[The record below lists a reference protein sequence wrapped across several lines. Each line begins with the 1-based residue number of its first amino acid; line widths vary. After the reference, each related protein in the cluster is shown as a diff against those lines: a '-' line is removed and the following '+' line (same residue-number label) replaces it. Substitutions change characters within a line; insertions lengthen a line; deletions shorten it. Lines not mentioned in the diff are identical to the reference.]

1 VEGTHQ
7 APPIRLTERE
17 AQVLRWLV
25 EGKSGKSGKKIASL
39 LAISKRTVD
48 FHIANLYDKL
58 QVSNRVQ
65 AFREAMRRNL
75 LSSFA

>member
-25 EGKSGKSGKKIASL
+25 EGKSGKKIASL